1 MAASSSIRPLFV
13 TLFCVFF
20 LLPFLPTL
28 NLFELVEKSHRSL
41 AGFRCHRSELFG
53 TASVCT
59 FHLSVFVPQCACCI
73 LNNTLLQSRYTLCWH
88 LSSVLSFGSEL
99 MFASWGNF
107 YKPSKEHCRGNPT
120 GTNLA
125 FATTTATARP
135 VVLCTVQVLV
145 RLSAKPLYTHTG
157 GVLEWRQPYWKK
169 STQELSRQA
178 FFFLFLHSFIKLH
191 R

>member
-1 MAASSSIRPLFV
+1 
-13 TLFCVFF
+13 
-20 LLPFLPTL
+20 
-28 NLFELVEKSHRSL
+28 
-41 AGFRCHRSELFG
+41 
-53 TASVCT
+53 
-59 FHLSVFVPQCACCI
+59 
-73 LNNTLLQSRYTLCWH
+73 
-88 LSSVLSFGSEL
+88 

-178 FFFLFLHSFIKLH
+178 FFSFLHSFIKLH